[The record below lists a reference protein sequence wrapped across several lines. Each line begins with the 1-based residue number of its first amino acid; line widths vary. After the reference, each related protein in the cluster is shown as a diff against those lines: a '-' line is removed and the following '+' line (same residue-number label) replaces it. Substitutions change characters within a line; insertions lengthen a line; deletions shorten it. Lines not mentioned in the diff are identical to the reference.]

1 MLGHNGLMGKIRLSS
16 SMSEEMIMDEIRSV
30 FRRPM
35 KDRDNFMFTILQ
47 PSGGSSKSLSI
58 PALSSS
64 YKWTTGAVAGKNS
77 KIPIY
82 ILAEDPLEVC

>member
-1 MLGHNGLMGKIRLSS
+1 MLGRNGLMGKIRLSS

-35 KDRDNFMFTILQ
+35 EDKDNFMFPILQ

-64 YKWTTGAVAGKNS
+64 YKWTAGAVAGKNS
-77 KIPIY
+77 KMPIY